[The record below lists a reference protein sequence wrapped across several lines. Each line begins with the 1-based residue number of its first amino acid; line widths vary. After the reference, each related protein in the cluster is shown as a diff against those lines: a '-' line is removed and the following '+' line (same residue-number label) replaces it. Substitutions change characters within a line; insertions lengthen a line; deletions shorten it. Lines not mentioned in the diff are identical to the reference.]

1 MKLTFTIALDT
12 ERDAELVA
20 YLDAQDNRSA
30 AIRDALRL
38 ALDQGRRPA
47 ATIDDVLAAVQ
58 ALQRGG
64 GVLHSEQAGSEGEPP
79 DIAAALDNLGV
90 A

>member
-12 ERDAELVA
+12 DRDRDLVA
-20 YLDAQDNRSA
+20 YLDARPNRSA

-38 ALDQGRRPA
+38 AVEQGRRPA

-64 GVLHSEQAGSEGEPP
+64 VLHSEQTGSEGEPP

-90 A
+90 

>member
-12 ERDAELVA
+12 ERDRDLIA
-20 YLDAQDNRSA
+20 YLDAKANRSA

-38 ALDQGRRPA
+38 AIDRDRRSA
-47 ATIDDVLAAVQ
+47 ATIDDVLAAVR
-58 ALQRGG
+58 ALQRSGA
-64 GVLHSEQAGSEGEPP
+64 VLNCEQPGDEP
-79 DIAAALDNLGV
+79 DDLAAALDSLG

>member
-12 ERDAELVA
+12 ERDADLVA

-47 ATIDDVLAAVQ
+47 ATIDDVLAAVRD
-58 ALQRGG
+58 LQRG
-64 GVLHSEQAGSEGEPP
+64 GVLHSEQAGAGEPP
-79 DIAAALDNLGV
+79 DIAAVLDSLG

>member
-12 ERDAELVA
+12 ERDADLVA

-38 ALDQGRRPA
+38 AVDQGRRPA

-64 GVLHSEQAGSEGEPP
+64 VLHSEQAGDEPP
-79 DIAAALDNLGV
+79 DIAAVLDSLG